1 MNTWCRWYRI
11 FDDWCR
17 IAGDRAGI
25 TWIGCLQYAAGGG
38 QRYGE
43 EGDEPFHD
51 LSPLLG
57 AKLNQRVDTN

>member
-1 MNTWCRWYRI
+1 MITR
-11 FDDWCR
+11 DWTR
-17 IAGDRAGI
+17 V
-25 TWIGCLQYAAGGG
+25 TWIGCLKYAAGGG

-57 AKLNQRVDTN
+57 AKLNQRVDAN